1 VQLQHNL
8 PIGGIAREDGH
19 IRLRVGVQP
28 QLKAAQG
35 VAVLVRLL
43 PLTSLRERTSKQQTT
58 RQHKV
63 FCRLNLTTYGSEQHV
78 PRLAP
83 NRSSIARG

>member
-1 VQLQHNL
+1 VQLQRNL

-35 VAVLVRLL
+35 VPVLVRLL
-43 PLTSLRERTSKQQTT
+43 PLTSL
-58 RQHKV
+58 
-63 FCRLNLTTYGSEQHV
+63 SEH
-78 PRLAP
+78 RNNTL
-83 NRSSIARG
+83 SSRFVV